1 MNCTTYQ
8 LSRSLCLFCPFF
20 FGLVFCHC
28 SFIGK
33 VVSDLNVSSR
43 RIARAVNRTSGIA
56 ESYRTHRGGG
66 TFESGHKVKMSVLAE
81 VNWTWWT
88 RNCRQ
93 SPIELIA
100 RKVVWEANCRIL
112 VKTSY
117 FYIFVLKKSIKMHSR
132 PVFLRALRLR
142 QQPLPARRFLPPQS
156 LRPISS
162 TARLLDESKKSEQQ
176 SQKKKSTNDEPITP
190 RSPWAVFTQVLKE
203 EIEKNKG
210 WQDNVKQLQGDVD
223 KFADSAAMKR
233 AKDVYEKTRVSRLNR

>member
-8 LSRSLCLFCPFF
+8 LPRSLCLFCPFF

-43 RIARAVNRTSGIA
+43 RIARVVNRMSGIA
-56 ESYRTHRGGG
+56 ESYRTHRGGR
-66 TFESGHKVKMSVLAE
+66 TFESGHKAKMSVLAE
-81 VNWTWWT
+81 VDWTWWT

-117 FYIFVLKKSIKMHSR
+117 FYIFVLKKKHQNALSTSLPSR
-132 PVFLRALRLR
+132 
-142 QQPLPARRFLPPQS
+142 
-156 LRPISS
+156 SS
-162 TARLLDESKKSEQQ
+162 TPTTTTA
-176 SQKKKSTNDEPITP
+176 
-190 RSPWAVFTQVLKE
+190 RSPIPPSPVAPSHL
-203 EIEKNKG
+203 IYG
-210 WQDNVKQLQGDVD
+210 PSLGRVKKV
-223 KFADSAAMKR
+223 
-233 AKDVYEKTRVSRLNR
+233 